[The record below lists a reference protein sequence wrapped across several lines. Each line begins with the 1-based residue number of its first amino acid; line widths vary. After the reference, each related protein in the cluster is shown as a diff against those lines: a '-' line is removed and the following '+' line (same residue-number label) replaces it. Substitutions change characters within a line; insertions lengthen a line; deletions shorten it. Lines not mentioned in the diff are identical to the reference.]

1 MNWYLH
7 FQLKCLHH
15 QNFLIILVEVFVSGG
30 GITFRL
36 QEYLH
41 QFSITFEHKRG
52 CGGDGGD
59 GGDIFLLSLCPKV
72 IA

>member
-1 MNWYLH
+1 LVSP
-7 FQLKCLHH
+7 LSVEVSLPPVT
-15 QNFLIILVEVFVSGG
+15 ILVEVFVSGG

>member
-1 MNWYLH
+1 LVSP
-7 FQLKCLHH
+7 LSVEVSLPPVT
-15 QNFLIILVEVFVSGG
+15 ILVEVFVSGG

-52 CGGDGGD
+52 CGGDGG
-59 GGDIFLLSLCPKV
+59 GSGDIFLLSLCPKI